1 MDMVVSIWP
10 PPGVESVRVEQVQ
23 MVARS
28 RHRDVEQAAL
38 LVDLLWCPGR
48 HVRRYAAVNHVEH
61 IHHIPFLA
69 LSGMD
74 RREDEIVF
82 VEVRIGGYI
91 PHCVG
96 WVERQLAQ
104 EPLARRVARGELLQL
119 LQISRAR
126 VRRVVQ
132 ALEVRLVPA
141 PDHPELTLPV
151 SGPATERTHQLA
163 EQRPIRAGC
172 GRHF

>member
-38 LVDLLWCPGR
+38 LLDLLWCPGR

-61 IHHIPFLA
+61 IHHVPFLA

-82 VEVRIGGYI
+82 VEVRVGGFI
-91 PHCVG
+91 PHCYPPESCEVD
-96 WVERQLAQ
+96 AH
-104 EPLARRVARGELLQL
+104 PLKPFL
-119 LQISRAR
+119 
-126 VRRVVQ
+126 
-132 ALEVRLVPA
+132 
-141 PDHPELTLPV
+141 
-151 SGPATERTHQLA
+151 
-163 EQRPIRAGC
+163 
-172 GRHF
+172 

>member
-23 MVARS
+23 MVARA

-104 EPLARRVARGELLQL
+104 EPLARRVARG
-119 LQISRAR
+119 
-126 VRRVVQ
+126 
-132 ALEVRLVPA
+132 ALR
-141 PDHPELTLPV
+141 
-151 SGPATERTHQLA
+151 STERTALTCA
-163 EQRPIRAGC
+163 ASGNLRPPYLTNGMLR
-172 GRHF
+172 RPSSTSSRSE